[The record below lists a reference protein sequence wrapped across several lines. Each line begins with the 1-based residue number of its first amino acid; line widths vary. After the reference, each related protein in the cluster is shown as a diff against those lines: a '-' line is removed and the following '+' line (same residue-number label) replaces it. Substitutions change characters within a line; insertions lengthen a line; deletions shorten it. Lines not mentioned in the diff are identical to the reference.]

1 MKDTKKCT
9 LFGAGLML
17 RCGYASISA
26 MYFERRIRMN
36 DDKILIEALRR
47 LSVQTGSIACLGCK
61 YEYDCGIYGCAII
74 CAARERLEEL
84 TASPWI
90 SVNDRLPEDEQ
101 GVLVIASGRPREH
114 LELDSAHE
122 LATFYAGEGWSF
134 DAYPEW
140 EDPQVTYWM
149 PLPERPE
156 EV

>member
-1 MKDTKKCT
+1 
-9 LFGAGLML
+9 
-17 RCGYASISA
+17 
-26 MYFERRIRMN
+26 MN

-47 LSVQTGSIACLGCK
+47 LSVQTGSIACLGCG
-61 YEYDCGIYGCAII
+61 YEHDCGIHGCTII

-122 LATFYAGEGWSF
+122 LATFYAGEGWLF
-134 DAYPEW
+134 EAYPDW
-140 EDPQVTYWM
+140 DDPQVTYWM
-149 PLPERPE
+149 PLPELPTIE
-156 EV
+156 